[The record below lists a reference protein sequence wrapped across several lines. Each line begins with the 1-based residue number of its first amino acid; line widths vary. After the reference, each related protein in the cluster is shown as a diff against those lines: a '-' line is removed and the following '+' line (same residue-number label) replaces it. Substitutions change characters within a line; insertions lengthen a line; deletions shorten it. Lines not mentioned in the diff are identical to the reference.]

1 MQIPIP
7 IPFGGGCP
15 CGAVRLHCEASPAA
29 MYNCHCAGCQKLHG
43 APFAPLL
50 VLPLRQTRV
59 TGDMKRLGR
68 IVREDKHAE
77 RLACAR
83 CGFPVL
89 ASSESGTEVCLVN
102 AMSLDDPSWF
112 HPVADIWTA
121 YAQPWVRLDRHIPK
135 VHKSP
140 PVLGGEVV

>member
-1 MQIPIP
+1 MQISIP
-7 IPFGGGCP
+7 VPFDGGCP
-15 CGAVRLHCEASPAA
+15 CGAVRFRCAAPPAA
-29 MYNCHCAGCQKLHG
+29 MYNCHCPGCQRLNG
-43 APFAPLL
+43 APYAALL
-50 VLPLRQTRV
+50 VLPLHQVRMS
-59 TGDMKRLGR
+59 GDLKRPSR
-68 IVREDKHAE
+68 PVRDDKHGE
-77 RLACAR
+77 RHCCAR

-89 ASSESGTEVCLVN
+89 ARSDTLAEVCLIN

-121 YAQPWVRLDRHIPK
+121 HAQPWVRLDRHIPK

>member
-1 MQIPIP
+1 MQLSIPV
-7 IPFGGGCP
+7 PFDGGCP
-15 CGAVRLHCEASPAA
+15 CGAVRFRGEAVPVA
-29 MYNCHCAGCQKLHG
+29 MYNCHCPGCQKLSG
-43 APFAPLL
+43 APFAPLV
-50 VLPLRQTRV
+50 VLPLARV
-59 TGDMKRLGR
+59 RMTGDLKRPAQA
-68 IVREDKHAE
+68 VRDDKHGE
-77 RLACAR
+77 RFCCAR

-89 ASSESGTEVCLVN
+89 ARSDAQAEVCMLNV
-102 AMSLDDPSWF
+102 MSVDDPSWF